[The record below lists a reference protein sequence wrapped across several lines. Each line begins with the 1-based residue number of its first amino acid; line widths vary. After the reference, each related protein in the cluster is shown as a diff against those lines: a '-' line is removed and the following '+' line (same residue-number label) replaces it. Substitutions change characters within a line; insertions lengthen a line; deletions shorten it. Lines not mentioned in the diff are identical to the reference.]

1 MKSLFRN
8 CYFVFIVLKHS
19 YCYSGGFVVAYGVR
33 QLNRVNIVERI
44 TVGSFWF
51 CLGFFVGFIIVI
63 VTVILFWAL
72 EKWLVV
78 NFFSGLK
85 RQLWVC
91 PLGHSNNP
99 WLVCDWCTSVT
110 TSWSNQLLYG
120 LFGWRGEGGGVEGSR
135 VVYAKNKLILY

>member
-85 RQLWVC
+85 RQT
-91 PLGHSNNP
+91 LGLSTRSLKTIH
-99 WLVCDWCTSVT
+99 DWFVIDALLLLRHEVINFFNLSSTDRKSV
-110 TSWSNQLLYG
+110 
-120 LFGWRGEGGGVEGSR
+120 V
-135 VVYAKNKLILY
+135 